1 MTSPPNPPQTPA
13 PTPQLSGNARLGAR
27 AMLAARRSAR
37 FAKLWGGSFG
47 LLTLLALLVPVLSR
61 DPETASRAANGLL
74 AADTL
79 RSAQRLRE
87 ALAAEESAD
96 SVLAVALEIRVATAV
111 PVPATRLPAVSPATV
126 ELVARIERARRE
138 RSTAAMVAVTE
149 HPAVS
154 AGPRMRALADSLRA
168 YDARTRTDA
177 AIGPAQRAAIQERIA
192 RTSNTILAIA
202 QNRRTELEAAG
213 VVAVPAAPA
222 SLRSAV
228 VAQRV
233 VPSARVSDT
242 AALRAVL
249 VSAREAVVAVR
260 RTRDSLTAAART
272 LDVADTSR
280 ERGLSLAA
288 ASPAIAM
295 ATLLVVGLL
304 LRFATALSREM
315 NAPTLADATEAE
327 RYARA
332 PVLTTVREAMLEGP
346 ARFHPSGIDPFRILY
361 LGLTATGTR
370 VRTAIVTGAD
380 PVIAAAT
387 GARLAIAAAA
397 DHRQTLI
404 VDLDAVNIPLSRTF
418 RERAEPGTNDALA
431 HAFTWREVARPVGS
445 SDGLPITLLP
455 AGTERQDLS
464 SGAEQRELME
474 QFMRL
479 RASYELTIVVA
490 PPDRI
495 ALAATLVEAGP
506 VILTAVAGE
515 TLLADLER
523 EVAAIRSSSHRIQG
537 VVLWDAPRPELPS
550 RAELAAMLSKRKGRT
565 PGGSFEAV
573 QRAISPNRSD
583 IKKT

>member
-1 MTSPPNPPQTPA
+1 M
-13 PTPQLSGNARLGAR
+13 
-27 AMLAARRSAR
+27 
-37 FAKLWGGSFG
+37 
-47 LLTLLALLVPVLSR
+47 
-61 DPETASRAANGLL
+61 AANGRL

-96 SVLAVALEIRVATAV
+96 SVLAMALERPVAKAIPAPVARVSV
-111 PVPATRLPAVSPATV
+111 VSPTTA
-126 ELVARIERARRE
+126 ELVTRIERARRE

-168 YDARTRTDA
+168 FDARARADA
-177 AIGPAQRAAIQERIA
+177 GLDPAQRAVIQERIA
-192 RTSNTILAIA
+192 RTGNTILAIA
-202 QNRRTELEAAG
+202 QNRRSELEAAG

-222 SLRSAV
+222 SSRPSLA
-228 VAQRV
+228 AQSD
-233 VPSARVSDT
+233 VPDARVADT
-242 AALRAVL
+242 ASLRAL
-249 VSAREAVVAVR
+249 LAAAREAVGAAR
-260 RTRDSLTAAART
+260 RTHDSLTAVART

-280 ERGLSLAA
+280 DRSLSLAA

-295 ATLLVVGLL
+295 AALLVLGLV
-304 LRFATALSREM
+304 LRFATALSQEM

-455 AGTERQDLS
+455 AGTERPDLS
-464 SGAEQRELME
+464 SGAEQQELMA

-495 ALAATLVEAGP
+495 ALAATLVEAAP

-523 EVAAIRSSSHRIQG
+523 EVAAIRAASHRIQG

-550 RAELAAMLSKRKGRT
+550 RAELAALLSKRKGRT
-565 PGGSFEAV
+565 PGGSFAAV
-573 QRAISPNRSD
+573 QRAISPSRSD

>member
-1 MTSPPNPPQTPA
+1 MP
-13 PTPQLSGNARLGAR
+13 NARVPDTVALRATLASAR
-27 AMLAARRSAR
+27 DAAVAARR
-37 FAKLWGGSFG
+37 
-47 LLTLLALLVPVLSR
+47 T
-61 DPETASRAANGLL
+61 
-74 AADTL
+74 
-79 RSAQRLRE
+79 
-87 ALAAEESAD
+87 
-96 SVLAVALEIRVATAV
+96 
-111 PVPATRLPAVSPATV
+111 
-126 ELVARIERARRE
+126 
-138 RSTAAMVAVTE
+138 
-149 HPAVS
+149 H
-154 AGPRMRALADSLRA
+154 
-168 YDARTRTDA
+168 
-177 AIGPAQRAAIQERIA
+177 
-192 RTSNTILAIA
+192 
-202 QNRRTELEAAG
+202 
-213 VVAVPAAPA
+213 
-222 SLRSAV
+222 
-228 VAQRV
+228 
-233 VPSARVSDT
+233 
-242 AALRAVL
+242 
-249 VSAREAVVAVR
+249 
-260 RTRDSLTAAART
+260 DSLTAAART
-272 LDVADTSR
+272 LEVAGPSPD
-280 ERGLSLAA
+280 RGLTLAA

-295 ATLLVVGLL
+295 ATFLVIGLL

-315 NAPTLADATEAE
+315 NAPTLADATEAA

-397 DHRQTLI
+397 DHRQTLV

-418 RERAEPGTNDALA
+418 RERAEPGTTDALA

-464 SGAEQRELME
+464 SGAEQQELME

-479 RASYELTIVVA
+479 RATYELTIVVA
-490 PPDRI
+490 PQDRI

-506 VILTAVAGE
+506 VILTAVAGV
-515 TLLADLER
+515 TLLSDLER
-523 EVAAIRSSSHRIQG
+523 EVAAIRTGSHRLQG

-573 QRAISPNRSD
+573 QRAISPNKSD
-583 IKKT
+583 TKKTR

>member
-1 MTSPPNPPQTPA
+1 MTSPPTPPKMPD
-13 PTPQLSGNARLGAR
+13 PTLQLSGNVWLGAR
-27 AMLAARRSAR
+27 AALAARRSAR

-47 LLTLLALLVPVLSR
+47 LLTLLALLVPVLSG
-61 DPETASRAANGLL
+61 DPQTANRTANGLL

-79 RSAQRLRE
+79 RSAQLLRE
-87 ALAAEESAD
+87 ALAAEGSAD
-96 SVLAVALEIRVATAV
+96 SVLAVALEIPVASAVSV
-111 PVPATRLPAVSPATV
+111 PVPRPSVVSPATA

-154 AGPRMRALADSLRA
+154 SGPRMRALADSLRA
-168 YDARTRTDA
+168 FDARTA
-177 AIGPAQRAAIQERIA
+177 AASDPAQRAAMQERIA
-192 RTSNTILAIA
+192 RTGNTILAIA
-202 QNRRTELEAAG
+202 QNRRSELEAAG
-213 VVAVPAAPA
+213 IVTVSAAPA
-222 SLRSAV
+222 VARPSAV
-228 VAQRV
+228 VPRAE
-233 VPSARVSDT
+233 PSARAADT
-242 AALRAVL
+242 AALRALL
-249 VSAREAVVAVR
+249 VSAREAVASAR
-260 RTRDSLTAAART
+260 QRHDSLTAAART
-272 LDVADTSR
+272 FAIPDTSR
-280 ERGLSLAA
+280 DRGLSLAA

-295 ATLLVVGLL
+295 AALLVVGLL

-315 NAPTLADATEAE
+315 NAPTLADATEAG

-332 PVLTTVREAMLEGP
+332 PVLATVREAMLEGP

-397 DHRQTLI
+397 DHRQTLV

-431 HAFTWREVARPVGS
+431 RAFTWREVARPVGS

-455 AGTERQDLS
+455 AGTERQDLK
-464 SGAEQRELME
+464 SGAEQQELME
-474 QFMRL
+474 EFMRL
-479 RASYELTIVVA
+479 RAAYELTIVVA

-506 VILTAVAGE
+506 VILTVVAGE

-523 EVAAIRSSSHRIQG
+523 EVASIRAANHRVQG

-573 QRAISPNRSD
+573 QRAISPTERNT
-583 IKKT
+583 KKTP

>member
-1 MTSPPNPPQTPA
+1 MTSPPNTPQTPA
-13 PTPQLSGNARLGAR
+13 AAPQLAGDARIGAR

-47 LLTLLALLVPVLSR
+47 LLTLLALLVPVLSG

-87 ALAAEESAD
+87 ALAARESAD
-96 SVLAVALEIRVATAV
+96 SLWAVALEIPAATAMPA
-111 PVPATRLPAVSPATV
+111 PVALPSAVSPATA
-126 ELVARIERARRE
+126 ELVSRIDRARRE

-154 AGPRMRALADSLRA
+154 SGPRMRALADSLRA
-168 YDARTRTDA
+168 FDARTRTDA
-177 AIGPAQRAAIQERIA
+177 ELDPARRALMQERIA
-192 RTSNTILAIA
+192 RTGNTILAIA
-202 QNRRTELEAAG
+202 LNRRSELEAAG
-213 VVAVPAAPA
+213 VMAVPAAPA
-222 SLRSAV
+222 SSRPAS
-228 VAQRV
+228 VAQ
-233 VPSARVSDT
+233 SARVSDT
-242 AALRAVL
+242 ATLRAVL
-249 VSAREAVVAVR
+249 DSALEAVDAAR
-260 RTRDSLTAAART
+260 RTHDSLTSAARA

-280 ERGLSLAA
+280 DRGLSLAA

-295 ATLLVVGLL
+295 AALLVLGLL

-315 NAPTLADATEAE
+315 HAPTLADATEAE
-327 RYARA
+327 RHARA

-455 AGTERQDLS
+455 AGTERPDLS
-464 SGAEQRELME
+464 SGAEQLELME
-474 QFMRL
+474 QFVRL

-495 ALAATLVEAGP
+495 ALAVTLVGSSP

-523 EVAAIRSSSHRIQG
+523 EVATIRSASHRIQG

-550 RAELAAMLSKRKGRT
+550 RAELVAMLSKRKGRT
-565 PGGSFEAV
+565 PGGSFAAV
-573 QRAISPNRSD
+573 QRAISTTRSD
-583 IKKT
+583 MNNT